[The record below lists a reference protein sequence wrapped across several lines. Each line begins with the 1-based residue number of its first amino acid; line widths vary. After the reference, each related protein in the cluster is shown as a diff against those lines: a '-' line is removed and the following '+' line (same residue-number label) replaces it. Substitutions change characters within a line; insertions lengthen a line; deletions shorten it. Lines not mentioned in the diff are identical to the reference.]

1 MLDNEAVFNV
11 SRRRLEVKHQRVPV
25 ARADHYLV
33 GLLLFMLLG
42 LKLGDLS
49 AHSLHAWRVGGHRSF
64 DQLG

>member
-1 MLDNEAVFNV
+1 MLDNEAVSNV
-11 SRRRLEVKHQRVPV
+11 SRRRLDVKHQRAPV

-33 GLLLFMLLG
+33 GLHE
-42 LKLGDLS
+42 LGDLS